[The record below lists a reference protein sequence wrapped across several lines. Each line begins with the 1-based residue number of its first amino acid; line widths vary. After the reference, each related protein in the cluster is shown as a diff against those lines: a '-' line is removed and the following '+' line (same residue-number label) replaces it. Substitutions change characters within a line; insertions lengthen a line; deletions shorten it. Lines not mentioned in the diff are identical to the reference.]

1 MQIKM
6 HILQEFKAG
15 QIDRFY
21 NEVYPSLLLYALRNL
36 SDDDAFLGEDCVQD
50 AIFEAY
56 RRREKF
62 NSPAQFK
69 SFLYKCVYSK
79 IVTIQRKN
87 QSFNNYREQ
96 SDDLSYDMQRTIL
109 EQETLDLLYEAIDSL
124 PDDLR
129 QVLELSF
136 GEGLKNA
143 EVAAHMKIS
152 ESAVKKKKIRML
164 SMLRDIL
171 GDEATMQLVLL
182 MLATLLKSKGGC

>member
-1 MQIKM
+1 MQIKA

-21 NEVYPSLLLYALRNL
+21 HEVYPSLLTYALHNL
-36 SDDDAFLGEDCVQD
+36 SEDDAFLGEDCVQD

-56 RRREKF
+56 CRRDKF
-62 NSPAQFK
+62 DSPAQFK

-79 IVTIQRKN
+79 IVTLHRKN
-87 QSFNNYREQ
+87 QSYNNYREQ
-96 SDDLSYDMQRTIL
+96 SDDLSYDMLHAIL
-109 EQETLDLLYEAIDSL
+109 EQETLDLLYAAIDSL

-143 EVAAHMKIS
+143 EVAARMNIS

-164 SMLRDIL
+164 AMLRNIL

-182 MLATLLKSKGGC
+182 ILTTLVRSRSGC

>member
-1 MQIKM
+1 M

-15 QIDRFY
+15 RIDGFY

-36 SDDDAFLGEDCVQD
+36 GEDDAFLGEDCVQD

-56 RRREKF
+56 RRRDKF
-62 NSPAQFK
+62 DSPAQFK

-79 IVTIQRKN
+79 VVTLQRKN

-96 SDDLSYDMQRTIL
+96 TNGGHYDMQRAIL
-109 EQETLDLLYEAIDSL
+109 EQETLDLLYEAVERL

-143 EVAAHMKIS
+143 EVVARMKIS

-164 SMLRDIL
+164 AILRNIL
-171 GDEATMQLVLL
+171 GDEANMQLFLL
-182 MLATLLKSKGGC
+182 MFAALVKSKNGC